1 MRQRILSHLDN
12 PRQLEHLYQSDKQVF
27 TRAFNTLY
35 PEIKD
40 NTLATYWNE
49 RLNFT
54 TEKSTAGTRNDLI
67 FICVASLLAGLIAKL
82 PVLFGIDETFFYSRN
97 AGFVVFPLLTAYFA
111 WQHKLQSGK
120 IAVLAGAT
128 LLGLAFINFLPNN
141 EKSDTLILSCIHLP
155 LWLWAILG
163 TAFTGNDHGSN
174 SKRIGFLTYNGDL
187 LVMTGLLLIAGIA
200 LSGITLG
207 LFSLIGLAIE
217 TLYFRNIGVVGLA
230 AAPMVGTYLV
240 RSNPQLVGKIAPVI
254 ARIFCPLVLVMLVTY
269 LAATLYAGK
278 DPYRD
283 REFLLVFNV
292 LLIGVMAL
300 IFFAIAG
307 TSAAAKSR
315 TELWLLLLLSMVTIA
330 VNGIALSAVLF
341 RITTW
346 GITPNRLAVFGGNVL
361 ILINLL
367 LVTVQLFR
375 VLKGKSTISGVERII
390 AVYLPV
396 YALWAAVVTF
406 LFPLLF
412 GFQ

>member
-1 MRQRILSHLDN
+1 MRQQILSHLDN
-12 PRQLEHLYQSDKQVF
+12 PRQLEQLYRADKPAF
-27 TRAFNTLY
+27 TRTFNTLY
-35 PEIKD
+35 SEIKD
-40 NTLATYWNE
+40 STLATYWNE

-54 TEKSTAGTRNDLI
+54 TGERPAGNRNELI
-67 FICVASLLAGLIAKL
+67 FIGIASLLAGLIAKL
-82 PVLFGIDETFFYSRN
+82 PALFGIDETFFYSRN
-97 AGFVVFPLLTAYFA
+97 VGFVVFPLLTAYFA
-111 WQHKLQSGK
+111 WQHKLPSGR

-128 LLGLAFINFLPNN
+128 LLGLVFINFLPNN
-141 EKSDTLILSCIHLP
+141 EKSDTLVLSCIHLP

-163 TAFTGNDHGSN
+163 AAFTGNDNRSN
-174 SKRIGFLTYNGDL
+174 GKRIGFLTYNGDL

-217 TLYFRNIGVVGLA
+217 TLYFRNIGMVGLA
-230 AAPMVGTYLV
+230 AAPIVGTYLV

-283 REFLLVFNV
+283 REFLLVFNI

-307 TSAAAKSR
+307 TSTAAKSR
-315 TELWLLLLLSMVTIA
+315 AELWLLLLLSALTIA

-341 RITTW
+341 RISTW
-346 GITPNRLAVFGGNVL
+346 GITPNRVAVLGGNVL

-367 LVTVQLFR
+367 LVTIQLFR
-375 VLKGKSTISGVERII
+375 VLKGTSSISGVENIV